1 MNAVIE
7 KYQSLAALTSKMRDA
22 AARGE
27 WDELAELEEHSR
39 ETVAEMK
46 RLDLTPIDENTRLS
60 KVALIKKILADD
72 AAIRSQTEPWMAQLQ
87 RIMSNARSENRL
99 LKAYSASF

>member
-27 WDELAELEEHSR
+27 WDELAELEEQSR

-46 RLDLTPIDENTRLS
+46 RLDLTPLDENTRLS

>member
-7 KYQSLAALTSKMRDA
+7 KYQSLAYLTGKMREA
-22 AARGE
+22 AALGE
-27 WDELAELEEHSR
+27 WDELVELEEQSR
-39 ETVAEMK
+39 EQVAEMK
-46 RLDLTPIDENTRLS
+46 RLDLSPIDENTRLS

-87 RIMSNARSENRL
+87 RIMTNARSENRL
-99 LKAYSASF
+99 LKAYSGSL